1 MIHLHRLA
9 SFLALTFLIATSSR
23 AQFNVTNLRLEHM
36 ENPSTVDVQKPRFSW
51 VNEVKKETLR
61 GQSQS
66 AYQIGVS
73 SSLENLKKGKFD
85 VWDSGKQKSTESSL
99 VPYDGPALKDGAD
112 YYWKVRTWN
121 QKGKASKWSEPA
133 QWGMGLPNEK
143 WTAKWI
149 DAGKNDG
156 SAPMFRKGFS
166 TRGAVKQAKA
176 FVCGLG
182 YFELY
187 VNGERIGDDCL
198 VPNMT
203 DYSKRFDL
211 DKPAITLDNNFRD
224 FIVLYL
230 AYDVTKQLQEGRNA
244 LGVLLGNG
252 FYNPDKHIASRY
264 GDPCLRLQLEI
275 IYEDG
280 TPQVIETDGTWKT
293 KKSAIH
299 YNGLYK
305 GELYDANYETPDW
318 ATADCRESNW
328 SNANVVKG
336 PGGRMT
342 AQTSPADKI
351 TLTMKPKSLRKVG
364 EKKYEVDFGTEI
376 AGWIHFHDIVGKKGD
391 TLRVNYVCESP
402 QGIQQYVFKGVGK
415 ENYAPRFTWFAFSKA
430 TITGV
435 ENLVEENLVAEAV
448 NTDVHI
454 NSEFECS
461 NELFNQVNTIWR
473 RSQLDNMHGCIAS
486 DCPHRERLPYT
497 GDGEASAET
506 VMLNFDAS
514 AFYGKW
520 IRDMRNTQNVETGYE
535 PNSAPWEPGAG
546 GGVAWGAAMTIVPWQ
561 YYVQYGDT
569 RLLNDSYFAM
579 KEQVRYMLT
588 WLTPDGIMF
597 QKKLQ
602 TNGKDQCYWLNLGDW
617 CPPNGELPRDELVHT
632 FYLWLC
638 TDYMAQAANALGN
651 TTDEAYYRDLSNKV
665 RNSFNTYF
673 YNAEK
678 KSYGQGGSNIY
689 ALRMGVP
696 ADRKADVVATLKK
709 EIADHKGHIN
719 TGFLCT
725 KYFFETLADNG
736 MVDLAYEAMN
746 KRDFPSYGWWIE
758 QGATVTW
765 EQWNGQDSHNH
776 PMFGSGLTWLYR
788 RLAGVETDA
797 KEPGYRHIVLK
808 PYLTD
813 LERVRYALQTPYGK
827 VISEILQQK
836 GSKTYKI
843 TIPVGSYATLILPTV
858 GDVSE
863 SEKTLEK
870 VEGVSAVT
878 RQGGFTTA
886 TLQQGTYNFTF

>member
-85 VWDSGKQKSTESSL
+85 VWDSGKQKSAESSL
-99 VPYDGPALKDGAD
+99 VPYDGPALKDGAA

-187 VNGERIGDDCL
+187 VNGERIGDDYL

-280 TPQVIETDGTWKT
+280 TTQVIETDGTWKT

-305 GELYDANYETPDW
+305 GELYD
-318 ATADCRESNW
+318 
-328 SNANVVKG
+328 
-336 PGGRMT
+336 
-342 AQTSPADKI
+342 DK
-351 TLTMKPKSLRKVG
+351 
-364 EKKYEVDFGTEI
+364 
-376 AGWIHFHDIVGKKGD
+376 
-391 TLRVNYVCESP
+391 N
-402 QGIQQYVFKGVGK
+402 QYF
-415 ENYAPRFTWFAFSKA
+415 
-430 TITGV
+430 
-435 ENLVEENLVAEAV
+435 
-448 NTDVHI
+448 
-454 NSEFECS
+454 
-461 NELFNQVNTIWR
+461 
-473 RSQLDNMHGCIAS
+473 
-486 DCPHRERLPYT
+486 
-497 GDGEASAET
+497 
-506 VMLNFDAS
+506 
-514 AFYGKW
+514 
-520 IRDMRNTQNVETGYE
+520 
-535 PNSAPWEPGAG
+535 
-546 GGVAWGAAMTIVPWQ
+546 
-561 YYVQYGDT
+561 
-569 RLLNDSYFAM
+569 
-579 KEQVRYMLT
+579 
-588 WLTPDGIMF
+588 
-597 QKKLQ
+597 
-602 TNGKDQCYWLNLGDW
+602 
-617 CPPNGELPRDELVHT
+617 
-632 FYLWLC
+632 
-638 TDYMAQAANALGN
+638 
-651 TTDEAYYRDLSNKV
+651 
-665 RNSFNTYF
+665 
-673 YNAEK
+673 
-678 KSYGQGGSNIY
+678 
-689 ALRMGVP
+689 
-696 ADRKADVVATLKK
+696 
-709 EIADHKGHIN
+709 
-719 TGFLCT
+719 
-725 KYFFETLADNG
+725 
-736 MVDLAYEAMN
+736 
-746 KRDFPSYGWWIE
+746 
-758 QGATVTW
+758 
-765 EQWNGQDSHNH
+765 
-776 PMFGSGLTWLYR
+776 
-788 RLAGVETDA
+788 
-797 KEPGYRHIVLK
+797 
-808 PYLTD
+808 
-813 LERVRYALQTPYGK
+813 
-827 VISEILQQK
+827 
-836 GSKTYKI
+836 
-843 TIPVGSYATLILPTV
+843 
-858 GDVSE
+858 
-863 SEKTLEK
+863 
-870 VEGVSAVT
+870 
-878 RQGGFTTA
+878 
-886 TLQQGTYNFTF
+886 